1 VKTTS
6 IAAAFAAA
14 AIAAAGAITAY
25 SAPSAIAEEQ
35 NAVNTTHLGSQAQ
48 LVDGN
53 VVQGW
58 TVTGLKVST
67 DTIPYQPQGT
77 LWEATATDQ
86 AIQGSAIPIVSNF
99 NARARDGQTYRALFG
114 VATAQ
119 GVNPATLAPGQQ
131 TSGKIYFDVTGSAPD
146 SVVYATNA
154 SDLIV
159 WVTPPPAPSTGG
171 SAAASGTRTYRAPAS
186 TSPSTSSTET
196 STTETPAA
204 SGTETSTTE
213 TPAAPAGAEA
223 TTPVPTSVP
232 AGSQGT
238 PLPEGTA
245 ETAPVPAGSQGT
257 PLPPGEPGLT
267 PAGVQEAPAAVA
279 PAPEGAVP
287 AADGVAP
294 APVEGTLPGDE
305 ARIEGG
311 SQGTPLP
318 DGAAPVTTPVLAPP
332 A

>member
-1 VKTTS
+1 MKTTS

-14 AIAAAGAITAY
+14 AIAAAGAITAF
-25 SAPSAIAEEQ
+25 SAPTAIADDLST
-35 NAVNTTHLGSQAQ
+35 VNTTHLGSQAE

-77 LWEATATDQ
+77 LWEATATDK
-86 AIQGSAIPIVSNF
+86 AIQGSAQPIVSNF

-114 VATAQ
+114 VPTAQ
-119 GVNPATLAPGQQ
+119 GVNPAAIAQGQQ
-131 TSGKIYFDVTGSAPD
+131 TSGKIYFDVTGSTPD

-154 SDLIV
+154 TDLIV
-159 WVTPPPAPSTGG
+159 WVTPPPAPSGG
-171 SAAASGTRTYRAPAS
+171 AAAASGTRTYQAPAA
-186 TSPSTSSTET
+186 TAPSTSS
-196 STTETPAA
+196 
-204 SGTETSTTE
+204 TETSTTE

-223 TTPVPTSVP
+223 TTPAPTTVP

-257 PLPPGEPGLT
+257 PL
-267 PAGVQEAPAAVA
+267 
-279 PAPEGAVP
+279 
-287 AADGVAP
+287 
-294 APVEGTLPGDE
+294 
-305 ARIEGG
+305 
-311 SQGTPLP
+311 
-318 DGAAPVTTPVLAPP
+318 
-332 A
+332 